1 MATLKDVAHR
11 SGVDPSTASRV
22 LRGDWAQQVRPET
35 RERILQAASDLG
47 YRANA
52 LARGLRT
59 RRTDTLGLVI
69 PNLDNLGFADVTHG
83 IQSAAAAAGKL
94 VMVVEADVVDEPE
107 IYQRLI
113 GDGRLDGLIVAFA
126 TLEDH
131 LVSQLA
137 ALGMPLVLV
146 NRRTSG
152 VHGSVVVDDERGSRL
167 AVAHLAGLGHR
178 RIGYLGLEAETD
190 TARRRERG
198 YRDGMRAA
206 GLRVDRRW
214 IVTGAPTEEGG
225 RMGAAQCLAG
235 DTPPSALF
243 VASLMSAIGALA
255 TLRDAGR
262 RVPDDMS
269 LVAFNDHP
277 LAAHTAPPLTTVRM
291 PNVRMGEEAVRM
303 LLAELDG
310 TPVGDLMID
319 DPPELI
325 VRSSTGV
332 PAEPATGRY
341 GVGRVL
347 GQPARDRADGKH
359 RAGARG
365 STLRPD
371 EPEVE

>member
-1 MATLKDVAHR
+1 MATLKDVAYR

-47 YRANA
+47 YRPNA

-69 PNLDNLGFADVTHG
+69 PNLDNLGFSDVTHG
-83 IQSAAAAAGKL
+83 IQAAAAAAGKL
-94 VMVVEADVVDEPE
+94 VMVVEADVADEPE

-137 ALGMPLVLV
+137 DLGMPLVLV

-152 VHGSVVVDDERGSRL
+152 VHGSVVVDDEHGSRL
-167 AVAHLAGLGHR
+167 AVEHLVGLGHR

-214 IVTGAPTEEGG
+214 FVTGAPTEEGG
-225 RMGAAQCLAG
+225 RMGAARFFAG

-262 RVPDDMS
+262 RVPDDVS

-303 LLAELDG
+303 LLAQLDG
-310 TPVGDLMID
+310 APVGDLMIG

-325 VRSSTGV
+325 VRASTGV
-332 PAEPATGRY
+332 PAEAAT
-341 GVGRVL
+341 V
-347 GQPARDRADGKH
+347 
-359 RAGARG
+359 
-365 STLRPD
+365 
-371 EPEVE
+371 